1 MRMDGQ
7 VAFRPVETAEDIDL
21 LASLAQRIWTEHYTP
36 LLGPGQVAYMVERFQ
51 SPGAVAAQI
60 RDDNYRYYLLE
71 MAGTPAGYIGIRPE
85 GDRLFLSKLYVDKA
99 YRRQGIAACALAF
112 LIDQCRR
119 EGIGVI
125 WLTVNRHNAGSI
137 AAYERMG
144 FRTVR
149 TQVAD
154 IGGGYV
160 MDDYIMEK
168 IVD

>member
-71 MAGTPAGYIGIRPE
+71 MA
-85 GDRLFLSKLYVDKA
+85 V
-99 YRRQGIAACALAF
+99 
-112 LIDQCRR
+112 
-119 EGIGVI
+119 
-125 WLTVNRHNAGSI
+125 
-137 AAYERMG
+137 
-144 FRTVR
+144 
-149 TQVAD
+149 VAD
-154 IGGGYV
+154 
-160 MDDYIMEK
+160 
-168 IVD
+168 